1 MIYLNCKTVKER
13 GDEMF
18 SDHDRVLTPEE
29 VTLGKELKELLS
41 QLRREEKLKVI
52 GFSAA
57 LATMQVGRAA
67 RDEDEK
73 KPA

>member
-1 MIYLNCKTVKER
+1 
-13 GDEMF
+13 MF

-57 LATMQVGRAA
+57 LATMQVGCAA
-67 RDEDEK
+67 KDEDEK